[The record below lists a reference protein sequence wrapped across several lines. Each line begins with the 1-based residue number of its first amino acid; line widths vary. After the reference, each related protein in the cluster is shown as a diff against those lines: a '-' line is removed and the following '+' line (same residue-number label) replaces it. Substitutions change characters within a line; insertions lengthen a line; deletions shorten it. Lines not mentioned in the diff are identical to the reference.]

1 MDFLKTKG
9 SILVISGPSGSGK
22 TSLAR
27 SVCED
32 LGDKAY
38 FSIST
43 TTRPMRDGERD
54 GVDYFFVSKEEFL
67 EDVEK
72 GYFLEWA
79 EVHGNFYG
87 TSKKQINE
95 ALSEGKIVF
104 LDIDVQGH
112 ELVRKAYP
120 DIVTSVFVTT
130 PNKEVLIER
139 LKNRGTETEESLKTR
154 LINALNEMKRIEEY
168 DFLLIND
175 EFEEAK
181 EFLRAVAISSLIKKS
196 KYDISKFI
204 DSWKGSKW
212 KKE

>member
-1 MDFLKTKG
+1 MEYMKVEG
-9 SILVISGPSGSGK
+9 SILVVSGPSGSGK

-27 SVCED
+27 AVCEE
-32 LGDKAY
+32 LGERAY

-43 TTRPMRDGERD
+43 TTRPKREGERD

-67 EDVEK
+67 KDIEE

-95 ALSEGKIVF
+95 ALNKGQIVF

-112 ELVRKAYP
+112 DAVRKAYP

-130 PNKEVLIER
+130 KNKNTLIER
-139 LKNRGTETEESLKTR
+139 LKNRGTETEETLEVR
-154 LINALNEMKRIEEY
+154 MINALHEMKKIPEY

-175 EFEEAK
+175 DFEVAK
-181 EFLRAVAISSLIKKS
+181 EFLRSIAISSLIKRS
-196 KYDISKFI
+196 KYDIDKFI
-204 DSWKGSKW
+204 NHWKGN
-212 KKE
+212 

>member
-9 SILVISGPSGSGK
+9 SILVVSGPSGSGK

-27 SVCED
+27 SVCEE

-43 TTRPMRDGERD
+43 TTRPMRKGERD

-67 EDVEK
+67 KDVEK

-95 ALSEGKIVF
+95 ALEKGKIVF

-130 PNKEVLIER
+130 PNKQVLIER
-139 LKNRGTETEESLKTR
+139 LKNRGTETKDSIEVR
-154 LINALNEMKRIEEY
+154 LINAMHEMKRINEY

-175 EFEEAK
+175 DFEEAK
-181 EFLRAVAISSLIKKS
+181 EYLKSVAISSLIKRS
-196 KYDISKFI
+196 KYDVQKFI
-204 DSWKGSKW
+204 NYWKGN
-212 KKE
+212 

>member
-1 MDFLKTKG
+1 MEYMKVKG
-9 SILVISGPSGSGK
+9 SLVVVSGPSGSGK

-27 SVCED
+27 EVCDE
-32 LGDKAY
+32 LGEKAY

-43 TTRPMRDGERD
+43 TTRPMREGEKN

-67 EDVEK
+67 KDVEE

-95 ALSEGKIVF
+95 ALDAGKIVF

-112 ELVRKAYP
+112 EAVRKEYG

-130 PNKEVLIER
+130 KDKKTLIKR
-139 LKNRGTETEESLKTR
+139 LEKRGTETEDSMEIR
-154 LINALNEMKRIEEY
+154 MINALHEMKKIPEY
-168 DFLLIND
+168 DFLLVND
-175 EFEEAK
+175 DFEESK
-181 EFLRAVAISSLIKKS
+181 NYLKSIAISSLLKIGKF
-196 KYDISKFI
+196 DIQKFI
-204 DSWKGSKW
+204 EHWKGK
-212 KKE
+212 

>member
-1 MDFLKTKG
+1 MECMKVKG

-27 SVCED
+27 EVCNELKD
-32 LGDKAY
+32 LAY

-43 TTRPMRDGERD
+43 TTRSIREGERD

-67 EDVEK
+67 KDVEK

-95 ALSEGKIVF
+95 ALNQGKIVF

-112 ELVRKAYP
+112 EAVRKAYP
-120 DIVTSVFVTT
+120 NIVTSVFVTT
-130 PNKEVLIER
+130 KDKKTLIER
-139 LKNRGTETEESLKTR
+139 LKKRETENEESIKVR
-154 LINALNEMKRIEEY
+154 MINALHEMKKIPQY
-168 DFLLIND
+168 DYLLIND
-175 EFEEAK
+175 DFNSSK
-181 EFLRAVAISSLIKKS
+181 EKLKSCAIASLIKTS
-196 KYDISKFI
+196 KYNIENFI
-204 DSWKGSKW
+204 EKWKGS
-212 KKE
+212 E

>member
-1 MDFLKTKG
+1 MKVKG

-27 SVCED
+27 SVCEE

-43 TTRPMRDGERD
+43 TTRPMREGEKN
-54 GVDYFFVSKEEFL
+54 GVDYFFITKEEFL
-67 EDVEK
+67 KDIED

-87 TSKKQINE
+87 TSKKQIDE
-95 ALSEGKIVF
+95 ALKEGKIVF

-112 ELVRKAYP
+112 EAVRKAYE

-130 PNKEVLIER
+130 KNKYILFER
-139 LKNRGTETEESLKTR
+139 LKKRGTETEESLEVR
-154 LINALNEMKRIEEY
+154 LINAMHEMKKIPEY
-168 DFLLIND
+168 DYLLIND
-175 EFEEAK
+175 DFDEAK
-181 EFLRAVAISSLIKKS
+181 KFLNAVAIASLIKTS
-196 KYDISKFI
+196 KYEIDEFI
-204 DSWKGSKW
+204 KEWKGK
-212 KKE
+212 

>member
-1 MDFLKTKG
+1 MEYMKVKG
-9 SILVISGPSGSGK
+9 SILVVSGPSGSGK

-27 SVCED
+27 AVCEEF
-32 LGDKAY
+32 GDKAY

-43 TTRPMRDGERD
+43 TTRPIRDGEKD

-67 EDVEK
+67 KDIEE

-95 ALSEGKIVF
+95 ALNQGKIVF

-112 ELVRKAYP
+112 EAVRKAYP
-120 DIVTSVFVTT
+120 DVVTSVFVTT
-130 PNKEVLIER
+130 KDKHTLIER
-139 LKNRGTETEESLKTR
+139 LKNRGTETEETLEVR
-154 LINALNEMKRIEEY
+154 MINALHEMKKIPEY

-175 EFEEAK
+175 DFNEAK
-181 EFLRAVAISSLIKKS
+181 EFLRSVAMSSLIKTS
-196 KYDISKFI
+196 KYDLDKFI
-204 DSWKGSKW
+204 KHWKGS
-212 KKE
+212 

>member
-1 MDFLKTKG
+1 MKG
-9 SILVISGPSGSGK
+9 SILVVSGPSGSGK

-27 SVCED
+27 SVCEE

-43 TTRPMRDGERD
+43 TTRAMREGEKN
-54 GVDYFFVSKEEFL
+54 GVDYFFINKEEFL
-67 EDVEK
+67 EDIEE

-95 ALSEGKIVF
+95 ALKKGKIVF

-112 ELVRKAYP
+112 EAVRKAYP

-130 PNKEVLIER
+130 KNKYILFER
-139 LKNRGTETEESLKTR
+139 LKKRGTETEESLEVR
-154 LINALNEMKRIEEY
+154 LINALHEMKKIPEY
-168 DFLLIND
+168 DYLLIND
-175 EFEEAK
+175 DFDEAK
-181 EFLRAVAISSLIKKS
+181 NFLSAVAVASLIKTS
-196 KYDISKFI
+196 KYDIEDFI
-204 DSWKGSKW
+204 QYW
-212 KKE
+212 KKGK

>member
-1 MDFLKTKG
+1 MDYMKVKG
-9 SILVISGPSGSGK
+9 SILVVSGPSGSGK

-27 SVCED
+27 AVCEE
-32 LGDKAY
+32 LGEKAY

-43 TTRPMRDGERD
+43 TTRPKRDGEVD

-67 EDVEK
+67 KDIEE

-95 ALSEGKIVF
+95 ALSQGKIVF

-112 ELVRKAYP
+112 EAVRKAYP
-120 DIVTSVFVTT
+120 DVVTSVFVTT
-130 PNKEVLIER
+130 KDKHTLIER
-139 LKNRGTETEESLKTR
+139 LKNRGTETEETLEIR
-154 LINALNEMKRIEEY
+154 MINALHEMKKIPEY

-175 EFEEAK
+175 DFNEAK
-181 EFLRAVAISSLIKKS
+181 EFLRSVAMSSLIKTS
-196 KYDISKFI
+196 KYDLDKFI
-204 DSWKGSKW
+204 THWKGS
-212 KKE
+212 

>member
-1 MDFLKTKG
+1 MEYMKKG
-9 SILVISGPSGSGK
+9 SILVVSGPSGSGK

-27 SVCED
+27 AVCEE
-32 LGDKAY
+32 LEDKSY

-43 TTRPMRDGERD
+43 TTRAMREGEKN

-67 EDVEK
+67 KDIEE

-87 TSKKQINE
+87 TSKRQINE
-95 ALSEGKIVF
+95 ALKEGKIVF

-112 ELVRKAYP
+112 EAVRKAYP

-130 PNKEVLIER
+130 KDKHTLIER
-139 LKNRGTETEESLKTR
+139 LKKRGTETEESLEVR
-154 LINALNEMKRIEEY
+154 MINALHEMKKIPEY

-175 EFEEAK
+175 DFDEAR
-181 EFLRAVAISSLIKKS
+181 EFLRSIAISSLIKTT
-196 KYDISKFI
+196 KYNIEKFI
-204 DSWKGSKW
+204 NFW
-212 KKE
+212 KKGN

>member
-1 MDFLKTKG
+1 MEYMKVNG

-27 SVCED
+27 EVCEE
-32 LGDKAY
+32 LGNKAY

-43 TTRPMRDGERD
+43 TTRPKREGEED

-87 TSKKQINE
+87 TSKRQIDK
-95 ALSEGKIVF
+95 ALKEGKIVF

-112 ELVRKAYP
+112 EAVRRAYP
-120 DIVTSVFVTT
+120 DVVTSVFVTT
-130 PNKEVLIER
+130 KDKETLIER
-139 LKNRGTETEESLKTR
+139 LKKRGTETDETLKVR
-154 LINALNEMKRIEEY
+154 MINALHEMKKIPEY
-168 DFLLIND
+168 DYLLIND
-175 EFEEAK
+175 DFNVAK
-181 EFLRAVAISSLIKKS
+181 EFLRSCALASLIKTS
-196 KYDISKFI
+196 KYDLENFI
-204 DSWKGSKW
+204 EHWKGK
-212 KKE
+212 